1 MSALL
6 EMATAGNG
14 AFPATDS
21 AGRQF
26 AELFDGVD
34 DLIHRVAH
42 TECPEILKL
51 RAKVYASMVAA
62 KDAIEDDAHKAPIPA
77 TQFADSI
84 EEPLPGNPGRGFG
97 VALLLGLGLGFIS
110 TLRQEG

>member
-1 MSALL
+1 MAALL

-62 KDAIEDDAHKAPIPA
+62 KDAIEDDAHKAPITA
-77 TQFADSI
+77 TQFAA
-84 EEPLPGNPGRGFG
+84 GRGFG

-110 TLRQEG
+110 TLRQD